1 MKLLSYLKEGQLMIN
16 QIIPIFYVF
25 VIALIGGFLF
35 EMCSIPIPWM
45 LGPLF
50 SVLAAQFF
58 IRAPLK
64 WPLPIRNIGLVILGI
79 TIGQNFSLS
88 ILHTITNMFG
98 YMIFFNIVFI
108 ALCLLLAYITFKWT
122 NMSLSTAITA
132 SVPGALGQIIVFAEE
147 QKNIDVATVTYFHII
162 RVLAVVGVVPF
173 IVSGHV
179 VKGEVIADSSPL
191 WAVGLLLVA
200 SYGFARA
207 VGKINF
213 PVPYFLGPVVFG
225 ILLNLV
231 EINTPHLPLELLNIA
246 QIAVGA
252 YIGLLLKPSSIKL
265 PKSVLVF
272 GLMNSVLLMF
282 VSFLCAKLLMFM
294 LDYSYA
300 TSFLSTAPGG
310 MDQMALIA
318 TSIHAD
324 PDIVTVFQLFRML
337 FLSFIILPLL
347 KKFAPNS

>member
-1 MKLLSYLKEGQLMIN
+1 MIK
-16 QIIPIFYVF
+16 QVIPIIYVF
-25 VIALIGGFLF
+25 IIALIGGFLF
-35 EMCSIPIPWM
+35 EICSIPIPWM

-64 WPLPIRNIGLVILGI
+64 WPLSIRNIGLVILGL
-79 TIGQNFSLS
+79 TVGQNFSLS
-88 ILHTITNMFG
+88 ILHTITNIVW
-98 YMIFFNIVFI
+98 YMLFFNIIFI
-108 ALCLLLAYITFKWT
+108 ALCLLLGYITFKWS

-132 SVPGALGQIIVFAEE
+132 SVPGAISQIIVFSEE
-147 QKNIDVATVTYFHII
+147 QKHIDLATVTYFHII
-162 RVLAVVGVVPF
+162 RVVAVVGFVPF

-179 VKGEVIADSSPL
+179 VKRELVVDSSPL

-200 SYGFARA
+200 SYGFARI
-207 VGKINF
+207 VGKIHI

-225 ILLNLV
+225 ILLNIV
-231 EINTPHLPLELLNIA
+231 EINTPHLPIELLNIA

-252 YIGLLLKPSSIKL
+252 YIGLLLTPSSIKL
-265 PKSVLVF
+265 PKKILIF
-272 GLMNSVLLMF
+272 GFMNSVLLMF

-347 KKFAPNS
+347 KKYAPSD